1 MEKNLIIIFPDFKD
15 MQNETADK
23 LGHWKKS
30 HNTVHKPFFFHFT
43 PCTVFENQKKK
54 SHSK

>member
-23 LGHWKKS
+23 LGHWKK
-30 HNTVHKPFFFHFT
+30 P
-43 PCTVFENQKKK
+43 Q
-54 SHSK
+54 HST